1 MKNWH
6 WFAHIFYLRPFKQR
20 DPMRFIPRLGK
31 FIKSAFFLFLL
42 ISTASNAQEIG
53 LQLHSFRDLFAQDVS
68 GTMAKVRKMGIK
80 EVELY
85 GTYGLEFPEFIKI
98 LAQNEISVVSFG
110 GEYEKL
116 KNFPQTLV
124 DEARSYG
131 AKYVVIFS
139 IPFEGKSFTAEDVD
153 KAAEVFNAAGKLIAR
168 NGLMLCYHP
177 HGYEFQP
184 YKDGTLFDYMVEKF
198 DSRFVQFEMDVFWVK
213 QAGQDPLALLKKY
226 PNRFVLMHIKDRKKG
241 TKNTDNGKVDVESNV
256 VLGTGDV
263 GIIEVVREAKRLGI
277 QYLFVE
283 DESSKAEEQV
293 LKSIRFLRTVH

>member
-1 MKNWH
+1 
-6 WFAHIFYLRPFKQR
+6 
-20 DPMRFIPRLGK
+20 MRFIHRLGK
-31 FIKSAFFLFLL
+31 TIISALLL
-42 ISTASNAQEIG
+42 IVLVNITSNAQEIG
-53 LQLHSFRDLFAQDVS
+53 LQLHSFRYLFAKDVP

-98 LAQNEISVVSFG
+98 LAQNEISVVSYG
-110 GEYEKL
+110 GEYDKL
-116 KNFPQTLV
+116 KNFPQTLA

-139 IPFEGKSFTAEDVD
+139 IPFEGDTFTAEDVD
-153 KAAEVFNAAGKLIAR
+153 KAAAVFNAAGKLIAR

-184 YKDGTLFDYMVEKF
+184 YQDGTLFDYMVKKF

-213 QAGQDPLALLKKY
+213 QAGVDPLALLKKY
-226 PNRFVLMHIKDRKKG
+226 PNRFVLMHVKDRKKG
-241 TKNTDNGKVDVESNV
+241 TKNTDNGKVDNETNV

-263 GIIEVVREAKRLGI
+263 GIAEVVREAKKLGI

-283 DESSKAEEQV
+283 DESSRAEKQV
-293 LKSIRFLRTVH
+293 LESIRFLRTVH

>member
-1 MKNWH
+1 M
-6 WFAHIFYLRPFKQR
+6 
-20 DPMRFIPRLGK
+20 
-31 FIKSAFFLFLL
+31 
-42 ISTASNAQEIG
+42 SNAQEIG
-53 LQLHSFRDLFAQDVS
+53 LQLHSFRDLFAKDVP

-85 GTYGLEFPEFIKI
+85 GTYGLEFPDFIKI
-98 LAQNEISVVSFG
+98 LAQNEISVVSYGAQFD
-110 GEYEKL
+110 KL
-116 KNFPQTLV
+116 KNFPQTLA

-139 IPFEGKSFTAEDVD
+139 IPFEGDSFTAEDVD
-153 KAAEVFNAAGKLIAR
+153 KAAAVFNAAGKIIAR

-177 HGYEFQP
+177 HGYEFKP
-184 YKDGTLFDYMVEKF
+184 YKDGTLFDYMVQKF

-226 PNRFVLMHIKDRKKG
+226 PNRFVLMHVKDRKKG
-241 TKNTDNGKVDVESNV
+241 TKNTDNGKADVESNV

-263 GIIEVVREAKRLGI
+263 GIVEVVREARKLGI
-277 QYLFVE
+277 QHLFIE

-293 LKSIRFLRTVH
+293 LKSIRFLRTVR

>member
-1 MKNWH
+1 
-6 WFAHIFYLRPFKQR
+6 
-20 DPMRFIPRLGK
+20 MRFIPRLGE
-31 FIKSAFFLFLL
+31 FIKSAFFLLF
-42 ISTASNAQEIG
+42 ISTTCNAQEIG

-98 LAQNEISVVSFG
+98 LAQNEISVVSYG

-139 IPFEGKSFTAEDVD
+139 IPFEGKIFTAEDVD
-153 KAAEVFNAAGKLIAR
+153 KAAEVFNVAGKLIAR

-177 HGYEFQP
+177 HGYEFVP
-184 YKDGTLFDYMVEKF
+184 YKDGTLFDYMVQKF
-198 DSRFVQFEMDVFWVK
+198 DPRFVQFEMDVFWVK
-213 QAGQDPLALLKKY
+213 QAGQDPLELLKKY
-226 PNRFVLMHIKDRKKG
+226 PNRFVLMHVKDRKKG
-241 TKNTDNGKVDVESNV
+241 TKNSVNGKADVESNV

-263 GIIEVVREAKRLGI
+263 GIVEVVREARKLGI

-293 LKSIRFLRTVH
+293 LKSIRFLRTVR

>member
-1 MKNWH
+1 
-6 WFAHIFYLRPFKQR
+6 
-20 DPMRFIPRLGK
+20 MRFIHRLGK
-31 FIKSAFFLFLL
+31 TIISALLL
-42 ISTASNAQEIG
+42 IVLVNITSNAQEIG
-53 LQLHSFRDLFAQDVS
+53 LQLHSFRDLFAKDVP

-98 LAQNEISVVSFG
+98 LAQNEISVVSYG
-110 GEYEKL
+110 GEYDKL
-116 KNFPQTLV
+116 KNFPQTLA

-139 IPFEGKSFTAEDVD
+139 IPFEGDTFTAEDVD
-153 KAAEVFNAAGKLIAR
+153 KAAAVFNAAGKLIAR

-184 YKDGTLFDYMVEKF
+184 YQDGTLFDYMVKKF

-213 QAGQDPLALLKKY
+213 QAGVDPLALLKKY
-226 PNRFVLMHIKDRKKG
+226 PNRFVLMHVKDRKKG
-241 TKNTDNGKVDVESNV
+241 TKNTDNGKVDNETNV

-263 GIIEVVREAKRLGI
+263 GIAEVVREAKKLGI

-283 DESSKAEEQV
+283 DESSRAEKQV
-293 LKSIRFLRTVH
+293 LESIRFLRTVH

>member
-1 MKNWH
+1 MNSS
-6 WFAHIFYLRPFKQR
+6 L
-20 DPMRFIPRLGK
+20 
-31 FIKSAFFLFLL
+31 
-42 ISTASNAQEIG
+42 NAQEIG
-53 LQLHSFRDLFAQDVS
+53 LQLHSFRDLFAKDVP

-98 LAQNEISVVSFG
+98 LAQNEISVVSYG
-110 GEYEKL
+110 AQYDKL
-116 KNFPQTLV
+116 KSFPQTLA

-139 IPFEGKSFTAEDVD
+139 IPFEGESFTAEDVD
-153 KAAEVFNAAGKLIAR
+153 KAAEVFNTAGKLIAR

-177 HGYEFQP
+177 HGYEFKP
-184 YKDGTLFDYMVEKF
+184 YKDGTLFDYMVQKF

-213 QAGQDPLALLKKY
+213 QAGQDPLELLKKY
-226 PNRFVLMHIKDRKKG
+226 PNRFVLMHVKDRKKG
-241 TKNTDNGKVDVESNV
+241 TKNTDNGKADNETNV

-263 GIIEVVREAKRLGI
+263 GIVEVVREAKKLGI

-283 DESSKAEEQV
+283 DESSRAEKQV
-293 LKSIRFLRTVH
+293 LESIRFLRTVH

>member
-1 MKNWH
+1 
-6 WFAHIFYLRPFKQR
+6 
-20 DPMRFIPRLGK
+20 MRFIHRLGK
-31 FIKSAFFLFLL
+31 TIISALLL
-42 ISTASNAQEIG
+42 IVLVNITSNAQEIG
-53 LQLHSFRDLFAQDVS
+53 LQLHSFRYLFAKDVP

-98 LAQNEISVVSFG
+98 LAQNEISVVSYG
-110 GEYEKL
+110 GEYDKL
-116 KNFPQTLV
+116 KNFPQTLA

-139 IPFEGKSFTAEDVD
+139 IPFEGDTFTAEDVD
-153 KAAEVFNAAGKLIAR
+153 KAAAVFNAAGKLIAR

-184 YKDGTLFDYMVEKF
+184 YQDGTLFDYMVKKF

-213 QAGQDPLALLKKY
+213 QAGVDPLALLKKY
-226 PNRFVLMHIKDRKKG
+226 PNRFVLMHVKDRKKG
-241 TKNTDNGKVDVESNV
+241 TKNTDNGKADNETNV

-263 GIIEVVREAKRLGI
+263 GIAEVVREAKKLGI

-283 DESSKAEEQV
+283 DESSRAEKQV
-293 LKSIRFLRTVH
+293 LESIRFLRTVH

>member
-1 MKNWH
+1 MGFIH
-6 WFAHIFYLRPFKQR
+6 
-20 DPMRFIPRLGK
+20 RFSRIV
-31 FIKSAFFLFLL
+31 ISALLLTFLVN
-42 ISTASNAQEIG
+42 TMSNAQEIG
-53 LQLHSFRDLFAQDVS
+53 LQLHSFRDLFAKDVP

-85 GTYGLEFPEFIKI
+85 GTYGLEFPDFIKI
-98 LAQNEISVVSFG
+98 LAQNEISVVSYG
-110 GEYEKL
+110 GQFDKL
-116 KNFPQTLV
+116 KNFPQTLA

-139 IPFEGKSFTAEDVD
+139 IPFEGDSFTAEDVD
-153 KAAEVFNAAGKLIAR
+153 KAAAVFNAAGKIIAR

-177 HGYEFQP
+177 HGYEFKP
-184 YKDGTLFDYMVEKF
+184 YKDGTLFDYMVQKF

-226 PNRFVLMHIKDRKKG
+226 PNRFVLMHVKDRKKG
-241 TKNTDNGKVDVESNV
+241 TKNTDNGKADVESNV

-263 GIIEVVREAKRLGI
+263 GIVEVVREARKLGI
-277 QYLFVE
+277 QYLFIE

-293 LKSIRFLRTVH
+293 LKSIRFLRTVR

>member
-1 MKNWH
+1 
-6 WFAHIFYLRPFKQR
+6 
-20 DPMRFIPRLGK
+20 MRFTHRLGK
-31 FIKSAFFLFLL
+31 YFQIVSFLFLFVV
-42 ISTASNAQEIG
+42 TTSNAQEIG
-53 LQLHSFRDLFAQDVS
+53 LQLHSFRDLFAKDVP

-98 LAQNEISVVSFG
+98 LAQNEISVVSYG

-116 KNFPQTLV
+116 KNFPQTLA

-131 AKYVVIFS
+131 AKYIVIFS
-139 IPFEGKSFTAEDVD
+139 IPFEGETFTAEDVD
-153 KAAEVFNAAGKLIAR
+153 KAAAVFNATGKLIAR

-177 HGYEFQP
+177 HGYEFKP

-241 TKNTDNGKVDVESNV
+241 TKNTDNGKADVESNV
-256 VLGTGDV
+256 VAGTGDV
-263 GIIEVVREAKRLGI
+263 GIAEVVREAKKLGI
-277 QYLFVE
+277 QHLFVE
-283 DESSKAEEQV
+283 DESSRAEEQV
-293 LKSIRFLRTVH
+293 LKSIRYLRTVH

>member
-1 MKNWH
+1 
-6 WFAHIFYLRPFKQR
+6 
-20 DPMRFIPRLGK
+20 MRFIPRLGK
-31 FIKSAFFLFLL
+31 IIKSAFFLVLY
-42 ISTASNAQEIG
+42 ISTTAYAQEIG
-53 LQLHSFRDLFAQDVS
+53 LQLHSFRDLFAKDVA

-85 GTYGLEFPEFIKI
+85 GTYGLQFPEFIKI
-98 LAQNEISVVSFG
+98 LAQNEISVISYG

-116 KNFPQTLV
+116 KNFPQTLA

-131 AKYVVIFS
+131 ARYVVIFS
-139 IPFEGKSFTAEDVD
+139 IPFEGKTFTVEDVD
-153 KAAEVFNAAGKLIAR
+153 RAAEVFNAAGKLIAR

-177 HGYEFQP
+177 HGYEFNS
-184 YKDGTLFDYMVEKF
+184 YEDGTLFDYMVQKF

-213 QAGQDPLALLKKY
+213 QAGQDPLELLRKY
-226 PNRFVLMHIKDRKKG
+226 PNRFVLMHVKDRKKG
-241 TKNTDNGKVDVESNV
+241 TKNSDNGKADVETNV

-263 GIIEVVREAKRLGI
+263 GIVEVVREAKKLGI

-293 LKSIRFLRTVH
+293 IKSIRFLRTVH

>member
-1 MKNWH
+1 
-6 WFAHIFYLRPFKQR
+6 
-20 DPMRFIPRLGK
+20 MRFTHRLGK
-31 FIKSAFFLFLL
+31 NIKSALFLILL
-42 ISTASNAQEIG
+42 INMTSKAQEIG
-53 LQLHSFRDLFAQDVS
+53 LQLHSFRDLFAKDVP

-98 LAQNEISVVSFG
+98 LAQNEISVVSYG
-110 GEYEKL
+110 GQYDKL
-116 KNFPQTLV
+116 KNFPQTLA

-131 AKYVVIFS
+131 AKYIVIFS
-139 IPFEGKSFTAEDVD
+139 IPFEGESFTVEDVD
-153 KAAEVFNAAGKLIAR
+153 RAAAVFNAAGKLIAR
-168 NGLMLCYHP
+168 NGMMLCYHP
-177 HGYEFQP
+177 HGYEFKP

-226 PNRFVLMHIKDRKKG
+226 PNRFVLMHVKDRKKG
-241 TKNTDNGKVDVESNV
+241 TKNTDNGKADAETNV

-263 GIIEVVREAKRLGI
+263 GIAEVVREAKKLGI

>member
-1 MKNWH
+1 
-6 WFAHIFYLRPFKQR
+6 
-20 DPMRFIPRLGK
+20 MRFRHRLGK
-31 FIKSAFFLFLL
+31 IIKSAFFLFLF
-42 ISTASNAQEIG
+42 ITTTSNAQEIG
-53 LQLHSFRDLFAQDVS
+53 LQLHSFRNLFAQDVP

-80 EVELY
+80 EVELN
-85 GTYGLEFPEFIKI
+85 GTYGLAFPDFIKI
-98 LAQNEISVVSFG
+98 LAQNEISVVSYG
-110 GEYEKL
+110 GDYEKL

-131 AKYVVIFS
+131 AKYIVIFS
-139 IPFEGKSFTAEDVD
+139 IPYEGESFTAEDVD
-153 KAAEVFNAAGKLIAR
+153 KAAAVFNAAGKLIAR

-184 YKDGTLFDYMVEKF
+184 YEDGTLFDYMVKKF

-213 QAGQDPLALLKKY
+213 QAGQDPIELLRKY
-226 PNRFVLMHIKDRKKG
+226 PSRFVLMHVKDRKKG
-241 TKNTDNGKVDVESNV
+241 TKNTDNGKADVESNV

-263 GIIEVVREAKRLGI
+263 GIVDVVREARKMGI

-293 LKSIRFLRTVH
+293 LKSIRFLRTVR

>member
-1 MKNWH
+1 
-6 WFAHIFYLRPFKQR
+6 
-20 DPMRFIPRLGK
+20 MRFIPRLSTI
-31 FIKSAFFLFLL
+31 IKSAFFLILY
-42 ISTASNAQEIG
+42 ISTTSNAQEIG
-53 LQLHSFRDLFAQDVS
+53 LQLHSFRDLFAKDVA

-98 LAQNEISVVSFG
+98 LAQNEISVISYG

-116 KNFPQTLV
+116 KNFPQTLA

-177 HGYEFQP
+177 HGYEFTP
-184 YKDGTLFDYMVEKF
+184 YKDGTLFDYMVQKF

-241 TKNTDNGKVDVESNV
+241 TKNTDNGKADVESNV

-263 GIIEVVREAKRLGI
+263 GIVEVVREAKRLGI

-293 LKSIRFLRTVH
+293 LKSIRFLRTVR

>member
-1 MKNWH
+1 
-6 WFAHIFYLRPFKQR
+6 
-20 DPMRFIPRLGK
+20 MRFIHRLGK
-31 FIKSAFFLFLL
+31 TIISALLL
-42 ISTASNAQEIG
+42 IVLVNITSNAQEIG
-53 LQLHSFRDLFAQDVS
+53 LQLHSFRYLFAKDVP

-98 LAQNEISVVSFG
+98 MAQNEISVVSYG
-110 GEYEKL
+110 GEYDKL
-116 KNFPQTLV
+116 KNFPQTLA

-139 IPFEGKSFTAEDVD
+139 IPFEGDTFTAEDVD
-153 KAAEVFNAAGKLIAR
+153 KAAAVFNAAGKLIAR

-184 YKDGTLFDYMVEKF
+184 YQDGTLFDYMVKKF

-213 QAGQDPLALLKKY
+213 QAGVDPLALLKKY
-226 PNRFVLMHIKDRKKG
+226 PNRFVLMHVKDRKKG
-241 TKNTDNGKVDVESNV
+241 TKNTDNGKADNETNV

-263 GIIEVVREAKRLGI
+263 GIAEVVREAKKLGI

-283 DESSKAEEQV
+283 DESSRAEKQV
-293 LKSIRFLRTVH
+293 LESIRFLRTVH